1 MSIVSLEVGPPS
13 CLMQVLLGGKTCNVT
28 VILTFT
34 TTQHTKHSRLLG
46 ESSLSKVAT
55 VSGNQIPTVSAG
67 EDKAIPKG
75 TAYYL
80 TATAND
86 PDGDALTYCWEQLD
100 SGRVLASD
108 FGPNQLSG
116 SMNRSLLPVGSNR
129 RNIPNLTLVLANQL
143 TEINPYLG
151 SAWETVSNVGRNLR
165 WGITVRDRDLNN
177 PNGVGFAAQDEVV
190 LEVVESAGPFEL
202 TTQAQAQPSGKRG
215 KWNHPLECSQY
226 AFGPYQYQ
234 SGQCFAFYRWWTK
247 FPDYPCGKYTQ

>member
-1 MSIVSLEVGPPS
+1 MQRHSDPYFHHYHSIQNIQDYLANQACQVG
-13 CLMQVLLGGKTCNVT
+13 
-28 VILTFT
+28 
-34 TTQHTKHSRLLG
+34 
-46 ESSLSKVAT
+46 T
-55 VSGNQIPTVSAG
+55 VSNNQIPTVSAG

-108 FGPNQLSG
+108 FGPNQLR

-151 SAWETVSNVGRNLR
+151 SAWETVSKVGRNLR
-165 WGITVRDRDLNN
+165 W
-177 PNGVGFAAQDEVV
+177 
-190 LEVVESAGPFEL
+190 EL
-202 TTQAQAQPSGKRG
+202 RCAIAI
-215 KWNHPLECSQY
+215 
-226 AFGPYQYQ
+226 
-234 SGQCFAFYRWWTK
+234 
-247 FPDYPCGKYTQ
+247 